1 MDNVTYNIYGFVLS
15 VEGPCIKSFETEYKR
30 FKVDNAKDINLFVK
44 TSNETE
50 DYITKA
56 IGGVRGIYVPFKED
70 ENTLYYD
77 PDIDSLYL
85 PLIYAEALMN
95 WEDKCFL
102 HSGAVSDGSKAY
114 VFTAEGGVGKT
125 STVLNL
131 AKKGYQYLSDDWLI
145 IGNGRAYPFPKT
157 LHIFDYN
164 LKHDKE
170 IAKKLLGLKR
180 FYYLPLIKLLDVCQR
195 IPHRYFRFAFDVL
208 KPKFFVDVEDLYPNF
223 KVGKVSPISKVF
235 YLERWN
241 KNEVDIENMDA
252 MELARRTALINLYE
266 RNYFFL
272 EYYKYAAKYNIT
284 NVNIEKRFEQDIKI
298 MYNTFKTTKVYKL
311 LIPDKLNLSVSNLS
325 FLSFDDD
332 QKEDLL

>member
-1 MDNVTYNIYGFVLS
+1 M
-15 VEGPCIKSFETEYKR
+15 
-30 FKVDNAKDINLFVK
+30 
-44 TSNETE
+44 
-50 DYITKA
+50 
-56 IGGVRGIYVPFKED
+56 
-70 ENTLYYD
+70 
-77 PDIDSLYL
+77 
-85 PLIYAEALMN
+85 
-95 WEDKCFL
+95 
-102 HSGAVSDGSKAY
+102 
-114 VFTAEGGVGKT
+114 
-125 STVLNL
+125 
-131 AKKGYQYLSDDWLI
+131 
-145 IGNGRAYPFPKT
+145 
-157 LHIFDYN
+157 
-164 LKHDKE
+164 
-170 IAKKLLGLKR
+170 
-180 FYYLPLIKLLDVCQR
+180 CQR
-195 IPHRYFRFAFDVL
+195 IPHRYFRFAFGVL

-235 YLERWN
+235 YLEKWN

-252 MELARRTALINLYE
+252 MELARRMALINLYE